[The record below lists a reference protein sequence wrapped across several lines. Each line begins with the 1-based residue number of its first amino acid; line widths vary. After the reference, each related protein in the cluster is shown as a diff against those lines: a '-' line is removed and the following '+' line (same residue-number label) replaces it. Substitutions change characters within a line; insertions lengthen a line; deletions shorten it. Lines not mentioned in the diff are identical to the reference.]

1 LLLQVDESCLTEVTC
16 RVFASLMLLDCD
28 PVPLAELPVALP
40 AAEPVPPDALLPL
53 IAPDPPGTIRP
64 RISTWL
70 FAYLVRF
77 SCCVPATR
85 MYLSPL
91 AALEVPD
98 AAEPLALEPVAEPL
112 VPVPLVP
119 ELVPPLI
126 ADDPLPIFALVRT
139 NCELLAPAAELDEP
153 VAEPVPVP
161 EVPVAPAMSDD
172 CRHPVTVTCACVLE
186 LGVCWLLLVEPDC
199 ALSVPASAI
208 ERTVPNTTLR
218 FIYTSRSGK
227 PLY

>member
-1 LLLQVDESCLTEVTC
+1 
-16 RVFASLMLLDCD
+16 MLADCD
-28 PVPLAELPVALP
+28 AAPLAELP
-40 AAEPVPPDALLPL
+40 AAEPAPLAALLGF

-77 SCCVPATR
+77 SCCVPAMR

-91 AALEVPD
+91 AAPAAAPVPD

-119 ELVPPLI
+119 PLI
-126 ADDPLPIFALVRT
+126 AEGPLPIFALVRT
-139 NCELLAPAAELDEP
+139 NCGLAAPAAELDEP

-161 EVPVAPAMSDD
+161 DVPVAPAMSDV
-172 CRHPVTVTCACVLE
+172 CRHPVKVTCCCVLE

-218 FIYTSRSGK
+218 FIYAS
-227 PLY
+227 

>member
-1 LLLQVDESCLTEVTC
+1 
-16 RVFASLMLLDCD
+16 ML
-28 PVPLAELPVALP
+28 
-40 AAEPVPPDALLPL
+40 
-53 IAPDPPGTIRP
+53 
-64 RISTWL
+64 
-70 FAYLVRF
+70 
-77 SCCVPATR
+77 
-85 MYLSPL
+85 
-91 AALEVPD
+91 
-98 AAEPLALEPVAEPL
+98 PL

-186 LGVCWLLLVEPDC
+186 LGVCGLLLVEPDC

-208 ERTVPNTTLR
+208 ESTVPNTTLR
-218 FIYTSRSGK
+218 FIYYLQKWKTALLNLEQGSDHLLQERGQEK
-227 PLY
+227 PPAAACAALI